1 MSDFK
6 SKQKNFLLDM
16 FFPKS
21 CLNCGLEGNYLCED
35 CLSLIEVLEYHF
47 CPGCQKRVT
56 DGKTCNS
63 CRRVTK
69 LNGLYFATSYQN
81 NLVKKI
87 MTKFKYEPFAREL
100 KECLARLIITHFQL
114 CSKNESDFNDFFLI
128 PVPLDQKRLKWRGF
142 NQSEEIAKEL
152 TQFLK
157 IPLLSNALYKIKST
171 PPQMELSAE
180 ARKENIK
187 GVFLAKDKEK
197 IRGRKILLIDDVY
210 TTGSTMNECAGV
222 LKDSGAKEVWGVT
235 VARE

>member
-21 CLNCGLEGNYLCED
+21 CLNCGSEGYYLCED
-35 CLSLIEVLEYHF
+35 CLSLVEVLESQF
-47 CPGCQKRVT
+47 CPGCQKRVA
-56 DGKTCNS
+56 DGKTCNN
-63 CRRVTK
+63 CRKFTK

-87 MTKFKYEPFAREL
+87 ITQFKYEPFAKEL

-114 CSKNESDFNDFFLI
+114 CSKKESDFNDFFLI

-152 TQFLK
+152 TQFFK
-157 IPLLSNALYKIKST
+157 IPLLSNVLYKIKST
-171 PPQMELSAE
+171 PDPNRTYRPSQK
-180 ARKENIK
+180 RKYKRSVFGKIQREN
-187 GVFLAKDKEK
+187 
-197 IRGRKILLIDDVY
+197 
-210 TTGSTMNECAGV
+210 
-222 LKDSGAKEVWGVT
+222 
-235 VARE
+235 